1 MPSKNTLFN
10 DVLKGLTSYFQT
22 FGLLHKLKLWK
33 YFGVPLLISVFTG
46 IVILATLFFFAEGLG
61 HQFTKLWP
69 FSFAQETISGLSH
82 LVGALFILSLGLVLF
97 KHIVMAFS
105 APFMSPVSEKIEA
118 YYLASLQKEPNT
130 IKNFSSSLVRGIKIN
145 LRNIG
150 REILFIIPLFILS
163 LLPVT
168 GIVCSLLMLVIQAY
182 YAGFGTMDYTLER
195 HYNYKN
201 SIRFVQKHRGIAIGN
216 GLGFMLLLLIPVIG
230 IIIVFPL
237 SVVAATKNTV
247 AELHKNT
254 IK

>member
-1 MPSKNTLFN
+1 
-10 DVLKGLTSYFQT
+10 
-22 FGLLHKLKLWK
+22 
-33 YFGVPLLISVFTG
+33 
-46 IVILATLFFFAEGLG
+46 
-61 HQFTKLWP
+61 
-69 FSFAQETISGLSH
+69 
-82 LVGALFILSLGLVLF
+82 
-97 KHIVMAFS
+97 
-105 APFMSPVSEKIEA
+105 
-118 YYLASLQKEPNT
+118 
-130 IKNFSSSLVRGIKIN
+130 
-145 LRNIG
+145 
-150 REILFIIPLFILS
+150 
-163 LLPVT
+163 
-168 GIVCSLLMLVIQAY
+168 MLVIQAY

>member
-1 MPSKNTLFN
+1 
-10 DVLKGLTSYFQT
+10 
-22 FGLLHKLKLWK
+22 
-33 YFGVPLLISVFTG
+33 
-46 IVILATLFFFAEGLG
+46 
-61 HQFTKLWP
+61 
-69 FSFAQETISGLSH
+69 
-82 LVGALFILSLGLVLF
+82 
-97 KHIVMAFS
+97 MAFS
-105 APFMSPVSEKIEA
+105 APFMSPVSEKIETH
-118 YYLASLQKEPNT
+118 YLASSQKEPNT

-163 LLPVT
+163 LLPVI
-168 GIVCSLLMLVIQAY
+168 GLVCSLLMLVIQAS